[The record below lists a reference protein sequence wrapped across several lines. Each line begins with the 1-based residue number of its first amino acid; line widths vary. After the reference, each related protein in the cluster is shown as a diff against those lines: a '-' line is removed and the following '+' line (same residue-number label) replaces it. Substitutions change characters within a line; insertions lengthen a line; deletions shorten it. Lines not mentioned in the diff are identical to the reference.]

1 MRFKTTQKARDY
13 FSNRIPAV
21 SRPTG
26 CRILV
31 LGGLCSAGKSARRSV
46 ALVVR
51 PPLLESIILVICSG
65 KPIKFCRWPFR
76 KRCFPKTTRA
86 RTVCG
91 KDLQVTMMM
100 RTIVT
105 GGAGFIGSHLV
116 DRLLADGAEVIVVDN
131 FDPFYARAVKE
142 ANLADALRSPR
153 CRLVEL
159 DIRDAAGA
167 KALMDQFRPDA
178 IVHLA
183 ARAGVRPSIEDPALY
198 ADVNVLGTVHW
209 LEAASR
215 LEPLPRFVYASSSSV
230 YGDRPDAPFRE
241 TDSVDLPISPYAAT
255 KKACELL
262 AFTFHHLHGLPVTG
276 LRFFTA
282 YGPRNRPDLAIAK
295 FTRLIDRG
303 EPVPM
308 FGDGTTRRDY
318 TFVGDIVD
326 GIIRAINRCEG
337 HHLYNLGNSNPIV
350 LTDLVDA
357 IGRGPGEDA
366 DHRALARTAGGRPA
380 DLCRHQPSHGRTG
393 LCAEDFYL
401 RRPGELYCLVS
412 NRRVVSVGG
421 QKSCCRK
428 PDGLGGAWK
437 SKGPT

>member
-1 MRFKTTQKARDY
+1 
-13 FSNRIPAV
+13 
-21 SRPTG
+21 
-26 CRILV
+26 
-31 LGGLCSAGKSARRSV
+31 
-46 ALVVR
+46 
-51 PPLLESIILVICSG
+51 
-65 KPIKFCRWPFR
+65 
-76 KRCFPKTTRA
+76 
-86 RTVCG
+86 
-91 KDLQVTMMM
+91 
-100 RTIVT
+100 VT

-116 DRLLADGAEVIVVDN
+116 DRLLDDGAEVIVVDN
-131 FDPFYARAVKE
+131 FDPFYARAIKE
-142 ANLADALRSPR
+142 ANLAVALRRPR

-167 KALMDQFRPDA
+167 KALMNQVRPDA

-215 LEPLPRFVYASSSSV
+215 LEPRPRFVYASSSSV

-295 FTRLIDRG
+295 FARLIDRG

-326 GIIRAINRCEG
+326 GIIRAVDQCTG
-337 HHLYNLGNSNPIV
+337 HHLYNLGNSHPIV
-350 LTDLVDA
+350 LADLVDA
-357 IGRGPGEDA
+357 I
-366 DHRALARTAGGRPA
+366 ALALGKTPIIQHLPEQPGDVRQTYADISRAANELGYAPKTPISDGLARYIAWYRTA
-380 DLCRHQPSHGRTG
+380 
-393 LCAEDFYL
+393 
-401 RRPGELYCLVS
+401 VS
-412 NRRVVSVGG
+412 
-421 QKSCCRK
+421 
-428 PDGLGGAWK
+428 
-437 SKGPT
+437 